1 MLLLFSFVYEPH
13 RQPHVVFIM
22 TDFDFW
28 RVNPVMQGV
37 YISLLKTVPTK
48 LQHITIISGSC
59 REYHFCRDKSFVET
73 SIHLSRQETCFVAT
87 NTCVHACVHACVP
100 ASVCACV
107 RPCVCVCVS
116 AALLR
121 FFFFFFFFFVTARLL
136 LSRQKTCLSRQ
147 NFLATKMLL
156 VAAPSSDT

>member
-22 TDFDFW
+22 TDFDFK
-28 RVNPVMQGV
+28 RGNPVMQGV
-37 YISLLKTVPTK
+37 YISRLKTVPTK
-48 LQHITIISGSC
+48 LQHITSISGSC

-87 NTCVHACVHACVP
+87 NTCVRACVRACVHARVHACVR

-107 RPCVCVCVS
+107 RACVHVCVRACVCVCVCVYV
-116 AALLR
+116 LPY
-121 FFFFFFFFFVTARLL
+121 FFSFSF
-136 LSRQKTCLSRQ
+136 LSRQ
-147 NFLATKMLL
+147 A
-156 VAAPSSDT
+156 